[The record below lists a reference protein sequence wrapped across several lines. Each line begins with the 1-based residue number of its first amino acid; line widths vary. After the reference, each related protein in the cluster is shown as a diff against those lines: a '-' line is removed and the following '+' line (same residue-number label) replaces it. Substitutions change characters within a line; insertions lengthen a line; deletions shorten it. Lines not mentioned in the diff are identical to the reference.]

1 MRSYVAAAAVAVAVI
16 GLTGCGGSDSSGPE
30 TGSSRKST
38 MQFNVGNTLNYGS
51 FGTTADLDCAD
62 GKTLDVGGS
71 NNTLK
76 VTGHCETVRIGGAD
90 NKLTLAQV
98 DKEITVLGF
107 DNTVTYKDGDPTVED
122 HGPGN
127 TITKG

>member
-1 MRSYVAAAAVAVAVI
+1 MRSYVPAAAVAAAVI
-16 GLTGCGGSDSSGPE
+16 GLTGCGGSKPSGPDSS
-30 TGSSRKST
+30 SSHKPA
-38 MQFNVGNTLNYGS
+38 MPFNVGNTLNYGS

-62 GKTLDVGGS
+62 GKTLDVAGS
-71 NNTLK
+71 NNTLT

-90 NKLTLAQV
+90 NKLTIAHV
-98 DKEITVLGF
+98 DKELTVLGF